1 MRGLKKKKSDYNL
14 KMSVLNRNVD
24 KRNSKDSSKSFES
37 SKSEIRSAKNRK
49 LRLLNVLLR
58 TSKS

>member
-1 MRGLKKKKSDYNL
+1 MKKKKSDNNL

-37 SKSEIRSAKNRK
+37 SKSEIRSVKNRK

>member
-1 MRGLKKKKSDYNL
+1 MKKKKSDNNL
-14 KMSVLNRNVD
+14 KMSDLNRNVD

-37 SKSEIRSAKNRK
+37 SKSEIRSAKNWK
-49 LRLLNVLLR
+49 LRLLYVLLR

>member
-1 MRGLKKKKSDYNL
+1 M

-49 LRLLNVLLR
+49 LRLLYVLLR

>member
-1 MRGLKKKKSDYNL
+1 MKKKKSDNNL
-14 KMSVLNRNVD
+14 KMSDLNRNVD

-37 SKSEIRSAKNRK
+37 SKSVIRSVKNRK

>member
-1 MRGLKKKKSDYNL
+1 MKKKKSDNNL

-37 SKSEIRSAKNRK
+37 SKNVIRSVKNRK

>member
-1 MRGLKKKKSDYNL
+1 MKKKKSDNNL

-37 SKSEIRSAKNRK
+37 SKSVIRSVKNKK

>member
-24 KRNSKDSSKSFES
+24 KKNSKDSSKSFES

-49 LRLLNVLLR
+49 LRLLYVLLR

>member
-1 MRGLKKKKSDYNL
+1 MKKKKSDNNL

-37 SKSEIRSAKNRK
+37 SKSVIRSVKNRK

>member
-1 MRGLKKKKSDYNL
+1 MKKKKSDYNL

-24 KRNSKDSSKSFES
+24 KRSSKDSSKSFES
-37 SKSEIRSAKNRK
+37 SKSEIRSAKNWK
-49 LRLLNVLLR
+49 LRLLYVLLR